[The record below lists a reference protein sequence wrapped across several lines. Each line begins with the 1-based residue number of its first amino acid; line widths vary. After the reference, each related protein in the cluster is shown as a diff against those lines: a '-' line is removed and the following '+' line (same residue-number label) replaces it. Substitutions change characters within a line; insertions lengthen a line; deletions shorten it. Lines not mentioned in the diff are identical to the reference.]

1 MEAEDIL
8 LICLKAGSRCSVS
21 FFFQFQQK
29 NSVKILKRWSV
40 HAALSNTT
48 FSLDSSTSK
57 VHIPESDEGH
67 LPVVNKS
74 ELYIV
79 SAVEPTHNTTN
90 VDNEVN
96 TNLNQPI
103 LVVDNS
109 IPVNTVEEVICSHQR
124 SDVRGLMKKALL
136 WVSN

>member
-8 LICLKAGSRCSVS
+8 LICLKAGSRCPVS

-29 NSVKILKRWSV
+29 NSVKGLKRWSV
-40 HAALSNTT
+40 QHYLTLPFHWRVQHLRFT
-48 FSLDSSTSK
+48 PK
-57 VHIPESDEGH
+57 SDEGH

-79 SAVEPTHNTTN
+79 SAVEHTHNTTN
-90 VDNEVN
+90 VDNEVT

-109 IPVNTVEEVICSHQR
+109 IQ
-124 SDVRGLMKKALL
+124 
-136 WVSN
+136 